1 MEQVLSESNLV
12 ISIDAMGGDKSPTVV
27 IEGLA
32 LAHKRNPDIRFL
44 VYGDEPKVTAE
55 MDKYPALK
63 DVCQIFHTEEFVHN
77 EDKPSHVIRNRETSM
92 YKAVEAVK
100 NGQAAAVVSAGNTG
114 ALMAISKLSLKTIT
128 KIHRPAIV
136 SIMPHRYGKYVM
148 LDLGANLE
156 NTAEEL
162 TQFGLLGSIYYNLA
176 FNEAKPKVFLL
187 NNGTEEEKG
196 RNEHKEA
203 HQLLKNDSR
212 INFVGNIEGR
222 EVLSGNADVVVS
234 DGFSGNIF
242 LKTTEGTVK
251 LVTSLLKD
259 AIYSSTK
266 TKIAG
271 LLLKSKMSEFKEKLN
286 YKNIGGAMLIGV
298 NKIVIKAHGSSDEK
312 AFLSAIKLAN
322 NLGNKKL
329 VEKVKE
335 KLKENN

>member
-1 MEQVLSESNLV
+1 MSKIV
-12 ISIDAMGGDKSPTVV
+12 IDLMGGDAGSEITIKAIKSYLNSVKIDENNDAFILVGDNKALESLCEFEDKPYIKLVESKTVV
-27 IEGLA
+27 A
-32 LAHKRNPDIRFL
+32 
-44 VYGDEPKVTAE
+44 
-55 MDKYPALK
+55 MDVDPMSALK
-63 DVCQIFHTEEFVHN
+63 DKESSLMVAIKELLDN
-77 EDKPSHVIRNRETSM
+77 DYDSII
-92 YKAVEAVK
+92 
-100 NGQAAAVVSAGNTG
+100 SAGSTG
-114 ALMAISKLSLKTIT
+114 ALLTASIFKIKRIEGVKRPGLITTLPTYIENKKT
-128 KIHRPAIV
+128 
-136 SIMPHRYGKYVM
+136 VM

-162 TQFGLLGSIYYNLA
+162 AQFGLLGSIYYNLA

-212 INFVGNIEGR
+212 INFAGNIEGR

-271 LLLKSKMSEFKEKLN
+271 LLLKSKISEFKEKLN

-298 NKIVIKAHGSSDEK
+298 NKIVVKAHGSSDEK

-322 NLGNKKL
+322 DLGNKKL

>member
-1 MEQVLSESNLV
+1 MSKIV
-12 ISIDAMGGDKSPTVV
+12 IDLMGGDAGSEITIKAIKSYLNSVKIDENNDAFILVGDNKALESLCEFEDKPYIKLVESKTVV
-27 IEGLA
+27 A
-32 LAHKRNPDIRFL
+32 
-44 VYGDEPKVTAE
+44 
-55 MDKYPALK
+55 MDVDPMSALK
-63 DVCQIFHTEEFVHN
+63 DKESSLMVAIKELLDN
-77 EDKPSHVIRNRETSM
+77 DYDSII
-92 YKAVEAVK
+92 
-100 NGQAAAVVSAGNTG
+100 SAGSTG
-114 ALMAISKLSLKTIT
+114 ALLTASIFKIKRIEGVKRPGLITTLPTYIENKKT
-128 KIHRPAIV
+128 
-136 SIMPHRYGKYVM
+136 VM

-162 TQFGLLGSIYYNLA
+162 AQFGLLGSIYYNLA

-196 RNEHKEA
+196 RKEHKEA

-322 NLGNKKL
+322 DLGNKKL

>member
-1 MEQVLSESNLV
+1 MSKIV
-12 ISIDAMGGDKSPTVV
+12 IDLMGGDAGSEITIKAIKFYLNSVKIDENNDAFILVGDNKALESLCEFEDKPYIKLVESKTVV
-27 IEGLA
+27 A
-32 LAHKRNPDIRFL
+32 
-44 VYGDEPKVTAE
+44 
-55 MDKYPALK
+55 MDVDPMSALK
-63 DVCQIFHTEEFVHN
+63 DKESSLMVAIKELLDN
-77 EDKPSHVIRNRETSM
+77 DYDSII
-92 YKAVEAVK
+92 
-100 NGQAAAVVSAGNTG
+100 SAGSTG
-114 ALMAISKLSLKTIT
+114 ALLTASIFKIKRIEGVKRPGLITTLPTYIENKKT
-128 KIHRPAIV
+128 
-136 SIMPHRYGKYVM
+136 VM

-162 TQFGLLGSIYYNLA
+162 AQFGLLGSIYYNLA

-212 INFVGNIEGR
+212 INFAGNIEGR

-271 LLLKSKMSEFKEKLN
+271 LLLKSKISEFKEKLN

-298 NKIVIKAHGSSDEK
+298 NKIVVKAHGSSDEK

-322 NLGNKKL
+322 DLGNKKL

>member
-1 MEQVLSESNLV
+1 MSKIV
-12 ISIDAMGGDKSPTVV
+12 IDLMGGDAGSEITIKAIKSYLNSVKIDENNDAFILVGDNKALESLCEFEDKPYIKLVESKTVV
-27 IEGLA
+27 A
-32 LAHKRNPDIRFL
+32 
-44 VYGDEPKVTAE
+44 
-55 MDKYPALK
+55 MDVDPMSALK
-63 DVCQIFHTEEFVHN
+63 DKESSLMV
-77 EDKPSHVIRNRETSM
+77 
-92 YKAVEAVK
+92 AVK
-100 NGQAAAVVSAGNTG
+100 ELLDNDYDSIISAGSTG
-114 ALMAISKLSLKTIT
+114 ALLTASIFKIKRIEGVKRPGLITTLPTYIENKKT
-128 KIHRPAIV
+128 
-136 SIMPHRYGKYVM
+136 VM

-162 TQFGLLGSIYYNLA
+162 AQFGLLGSIYYNLA

-212 INFVGNIEGR
+212 INFAGNIEGR

-322 NLGNKKL
+322 DLGNKKL

>member
-1 MEQVLSESNLV
+1 MSKIV
-12 ISIDAMGGDKSPTVV
+12 IDLMGGDAGSEITIKAIKSYLNSVKIDENNDAFILVGDNKALESLSEVKDKPYIKLVKSKTVV
-27 IEGLA
+27 A
-32 LAHKRNPDIRFL
+32 
-44 VYGDEPKVTAE
+44 
-55 MDKYPALK
+55 MDVDPMSALK
-63 DVCQIFHTEEFVHN
+63 DKESSLMV
-77 EDKPSHVIRNRETSM
+77 
-92 YKAVEAVK
+92 AVK
-100 NGQAAAVVSAGNTG
+100 ELLDNDYDSIISAGSTG
-114 ALMAISKLSLKTIT
+114 ALLTASIFKIKRIEGVKRPGLITTLPTYIENKKT
-128 KIHRPAIV
+128 
-136 SIMPHRYGKYVM
+136 VM

-162 TQFGLLGSIYYNLA
+162 AQFGLLGSIYYNLA

-322 NLGNKKL
+322 DLGNKKL